1 MCYYCNVLLQLLKID
16 VVIPYK
22 LEVVWGLMRP
32 KKKTSKIKEILVG
45 AFYSP
50 PNSKKNSKLL
60 DHLVSTSH
68 FLLTRHPKAGLV
80 IGGDKNSLNITPL
93 ISGIPK
99 LKQIVT
105 KPTYKSKILDVLMTN
120 LHPAYS
126 VPVIVPPVQPDDPG
140 RGVPSDHRIV
150 IATPHT
156 LCTVPRH
163 REYVTRSY
171 RPLPDSGIRE
181 FGQWICS
188 EGWGDLLDTENPTEQ
203 VHKIEDIFN
212 SKLDKFLPKK
222 TVRMS
227 KNFDKPYITQ
237 ELKKLD
243 RKLKKGNTENI
254 TSLKSTFHLKKH
266 LMRSSKKLH
275 RHILTKMLGL

>member
-1 MCYYCNVLLQLLKID
+1 M
-16 VVIPYK
+16 
-22 LEVVWGLMRP
+22 
-32 KKKTSKIKEILVG
+32 VG

-50 PNSKKNSKLL
+50 TNSKKNSKLL

-68 FLLTRHPKAGLV
+68 FLLTRYPKAGLV

-93 ISGIPK
+93 LSGIPK

-120 LHPAYS
+120 LHSAYS
-126 VPVIVPPVQPDDPG
+126 VPVIAPPVQPDHPG

-243 RKLKKGNTENI
+243 RKLKREYRKHHKSEKYL
-254 TSLKSTFHLKKH
+254 SLKKAFDEKFKKAAQAYIDKNVRSLKEDDPNLEKIGSTTW
-266 LMRSSKKLH
+266 R
-275 RHILTKMLGL
+275 GL